1 MMKFTYNACVYFC
14 TILSYIGISRVQSNI
29 YIKYRMIKIKFQ
41 IINVIKI
48 NYEKLYLVY
57 SLVIYV

>member
-14 TILSYIGISRVQSNI
+14 TILSYIGISRVLVQSNI

-48 NYEKLYLVY
+48 NYEKLYL
-57 SLVIYV
+57 